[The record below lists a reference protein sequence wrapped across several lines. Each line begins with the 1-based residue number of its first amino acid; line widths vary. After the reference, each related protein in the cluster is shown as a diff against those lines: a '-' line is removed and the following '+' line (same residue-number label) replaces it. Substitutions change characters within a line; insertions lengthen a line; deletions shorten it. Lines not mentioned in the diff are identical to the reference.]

1 MAEYRISI
9 YGREQSEWDK
19 LASWIVNNE
28 LYSENVTWLIQL
40 PRLYQIY
47 KEMGILGSFEN
58 ILENMFMPLFEVT
71 VNPSSHPQLHV
82 FLEQV
87 SNI

>member
-1 MAEYRISI
+1 
-9 YGREQSEWDK
+9 
-19 LASWIVNNE
+19 
-28 LYSENVTWLIQL
+28 L
-40 PRLYQIY
+40 PRLYHIY
-47 KEMGILGSFEN
+47 KEMGILGSFET